1 MSARPRH
8 RQHGVGIGCAARARA
23 VFGAQLLLLR
33 AALRDAPVQFL
44 LTAIVVA
51 SAAAVLTM
59 AIALFDV
66 GRDPLRRAR
75 AAAGDPTL
83 VVTGTA
89 RDVRAAARL
98 PGIAAAGRGLRQR
111 HVLLRGSGL
120 RIAVALREWDDA
132 ATVDRPLVER
142 GRPPRLWSRSEVVA
156 ERTFARAFGLAVGDR
171 LTVGGRGVRVVG
183 IAGTVSLPPFDRA
196 RETLMW
202 APTQL
207 VATVSGRSEL
217 VRAIRLADR
226 SSSALA
232 RFRARL
238 RALAPRARIATTKA
252 VAADYAQLTR
262 LETVVLQTFALL
274 GLAASCFVFA
284 TATSSRVLSRTY
296 EVGLLKA
303 LGLGPIQV
311 GSRYLLENLALAV
324 PAVAIGTIVGLAASR
339 PLLAPLV
346 DLVGAPFVPWPGGGT
361 AAIAAAIALAAVALA
376 TLPAIGRAVAAR
388 VGSALALGRPQMVA
402 AHRARL
408 AGLALRL
415 QVPAPIA
422 LGVAETFARRPR
434 AWLCAA
440 TLAFAAAMLV
450 ALASMEHTYAR
461 LLADPARDG
470 RPWDVQV
477 EPAAIQPNLLASAER
492 DSGAHVRSR
501 AVIARVGARVA
512 GRRVVV
518 RVARGA
524 WRSMQPTVTLGRPL
538 RRSGEALIG
547 RRLLG
552 ELGVATG
559 DRVRVEVGG
568 RQFVV
573 RVVGRY
579 VEPFDRA
586 LTLWVSAATL
596 RRAGLAPPPARQ
608 LLLRLDDPGRD
619 RAFARALRERV
630 RGAFAVAVSR
640 DIWRS
645 ERAQARRVVYALE
658 AVLLGIAVINV
669 LCAFLLAVKERA
681 RNLALYKALGL
692 TPRELA
698 GVVTAGA
705 ALLAVLATA
714 AGVPLGMWVF
724 RTLVIVL
731 NPHDGPDVVAWAPP
745 WALATLLPVALLLAT
760 AAALPPAR
768 RAARLAPAATLRSE

>member
-1 MSARPRH
+1 
-8 RQHGVGIGCAARARA
+8 
-23 VFGAQLLLLR
+23 
-33 AALRDAPVQFL
+33 
-44 LTAIVVA
+44 
-51 SAAAVLTM
+51 
-59 AIALFDV
+59 
-66 GRDPLRRAR
+66 
-75 AAAGDPTL
+75 
-83 VVTGTA
+83 
-89 RDVRAAARL
+89 
-98 PGIAAAGRGLRQR
+98 
-111 HVLLRGSGL
+111 
-120 RIAVALREWDDA
+120 
-132 ATVDRPLVER
+132 
-142 GRPPRLWSRSEVVA
+142 
-156 ERTFARAFGLAVGDR
+156 
-171 LTVGGRGVRVVG
+171 
-183 IAGTVSLPPFDRA
+183 
-196 RETLMW
+196 
-202 APTQL
+202 
-207 VATVSGRSEL
+207 
-217 VRAIRLADR
+217 
-226 SSSALA
+226 
-232 RFRARL
+232 
-238 RALAPRARIATTKA
+238 
-252 VAADYAQLTR
+252 
-262 LETVVLQTFALL
+262 
-274 GLAASCFVFA
+274 
-284 TATSSRVLSRTY
+284 
-296 EVGLLKA
+296 
-303 LGLGPIQV
+303 
-311 GSRYLLENLALAV
+311 
-324 PAVAIGTIVGLAASR
+324 
-339 PLLAPLV
+339 
-346 DLVGAPFVPWPGGGT
+346 
-361 AAIAAAIALAAVALA
+361 
-376 TLPAIGRAVAAR
+376 
-388 VGSALALGRPQMVA
+388 
-402 AHRARL
+402 
-408 AGLALRL
+408 
-415 QVPAPIA
+415 
-422 LGVAETFARRPR
+422 
-434 AWLCAA
+434 
-440 TLAFAAAMLV
+440 
-450 ALASMEHTYAR
+450 
-461 LLADPARDG
+461 
-470 RPWDVQV
+470 
-477 EPAAIQPNLLASAER
+477 
-492 DSGAHVRSR
+492 
-501 AVIARVGARVA
+501 
-512 GRRVVV
+512 VV

-745 WALATLLPVALLLAT
+745 WALAALLPVALLLAT